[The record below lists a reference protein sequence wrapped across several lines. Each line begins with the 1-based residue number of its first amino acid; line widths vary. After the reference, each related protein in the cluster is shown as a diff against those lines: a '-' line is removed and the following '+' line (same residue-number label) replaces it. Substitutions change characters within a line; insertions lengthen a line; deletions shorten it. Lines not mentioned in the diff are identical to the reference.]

1 MTERLIDGPGGYE
14 PRARRPVQHA
24 TEKLGADKEVEA
36 DDAARVAFAEA
47 RNREDAATR
56 PGGVAASVA
65 AAARL
70 NKQGV

>member
-1 MTERLIDGPGGYE
+1 M
-14 PRARRPVQHA
+14 QHA

-47 RNREDAATR
+47 RNREDAAAR

-70 NKQGV
+70 NKQQGV